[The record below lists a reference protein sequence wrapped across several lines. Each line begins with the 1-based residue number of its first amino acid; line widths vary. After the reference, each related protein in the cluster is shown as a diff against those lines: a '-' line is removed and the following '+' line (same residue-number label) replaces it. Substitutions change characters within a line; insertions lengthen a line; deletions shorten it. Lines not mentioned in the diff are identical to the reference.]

1 MAKNPESPLEPFKRA
16 LAHAARSL
24 AETPDLEI
32 VYSGEGPQL
41 SGNRAV
47 LPHPPRD
54 LTPED
59 AARIRGLADQMALRV
74 AHHDPA
80 AHAKTRPQSGGG
92 QPIYDSLEQARIEA
106 IGANAMGGVKTNLR
120 AVMDHAWSRKV
131 FNEVEAMANPPL
143 AEVVSLMVRERLTG
157 EPPPAMARALVD
169 MFRGEIEAKAGTDLE
184 KLQGTVHDQKAFA
197 RIARAIIRDLEM
209 GDDLSDAPDQPDDDA
224 EGSEDGDPDAQ
235 DSDDDGDGESQSPQQ
250 SAMDDDEA
258 QSRESEDADS
268 QMMQSEED
276 PDADD
281 TDEPPEMG
289 DGEQPARPDPS
300 GDNRA
305 VTYRVF
311 TTAHDEVVA
320 AEELCD
326 PEELTRL
333 RAYLDQ
339 QLASVSNV
347 VSRLANR
354 LQRKLLAQ
362 QNRAW
367 SFDLEEGLLDT
378 ARLTRVITDPTA
390 SLAFKEEEDT
400 EFRDT
405 VVTILIDNSGSMR
418 GRPIMVAAV
427 CADILARTLERCGVK
442 TEILGFTT
450 RAWKGGSSREDW
462 LKAGKPA
469 QPGRLNDLRH
479 IIYKAADAPWRR
491 ARRNLGLMMREGL
504 LKENI
509 DGEALMWA
517 HHRLIGRSEQ
527 RRILLVISDGAPVD
541 DSTLSVNSGHYL
553 ERHLREVITEIEAK
567 SPVQLIAIGIGHDV
581 TRYYRNAV
589 TIVDVEQLAGAMVE
603 QLADLFDEEV
613 RRLTRKNAGLLA
625 PPPNTQG
632 PQGAGPRRSTFKE
645 VRRATA

>member
-41 SGNRAV
+41 TGNRAV

-59 AARIRGLADQMALRV
+59 AARIRGLADQMALRI

-92 QPIYDSLEQARIEA
+92 QPIYDALEQARIEA
-106 IGANAMGGVKTNLR
+106 IGANAMGGVKGNLK
-120 AVMDHAWSRKV
+120 AVMDHAWSRRV
-131 FNEVEAMANPPL
+131 FNEAEAVASPPL
-143 AEVVSLMVRERLTG
+143 AEVVGLMVRERLTG
-157 EPPPAMARALVD
+157 EPPPAMARTLVD
-169 MFRGEIEAKAGTDLE
+169 MFRSEIEAKAGSDLDR
-184 KLQGTVHDQKAFA
+184 LTGAVQDQKAFA
-197 RIARAIIRDLEM
+197 RIARTIIRDLEM
-209 GDDLSDAPDQPDDDA
+209 GDDLSDAPDQPDDDSEGKDDGEA
-224 EGSEDGDPDAQ
+224 EAS

-258 QSRESEDADS
+258 TARESEDADS

-276 PDADD
+276 PNAED
-281 TDEPPEMG
+281 TDEPPDMG

-305 VTYRVF
+305 ITYRVF
-311 TTAHDEVVA
+311 TTSHDEIVA

-367 SFDLEEGLLDT
+367 TFDLEEGILDT

-390 SLAFKEEEDT
+390 SLAFKDEEDT

-517 HHRLIGRSEQ
+517 HQRLIGRQEA

-553 ERHLREVITEIEAK
+553 ERHLREVIGEIEAR

-613 RRLTRKNAGLLA
+613 RRVTRRNANLLA

-632 PQGAGPRRSTFKE
+632 PQGGGVRRSTFKE